1 MTKNR
6 LMLIIVS
13 TLILLLLLFLLV
25 TRFYLQHS
33 FSLGT
38 YSPQYLTCTVDQPTQ
53 IKEDILYETHTQ
65 NFSFA
70 LTQAGVYRKEL
81 ISDKWSLLKCP
92 SPIEFGHYFR
102 ASPHSDNLVSF
113 PGDGLYLSSDAGL
126 TWTVIYNNIPFNAA
140 FISKE
145 NILYVSAFPPTN
157 YLDFK
162 ELYRYIRLQYYG
174 IPAYDR
180 DRVLMSKD
188 FGKTWTDITGNIP
201 AGIIINRIDED
212 PYNSNSG
219 CLEGWVVRQYAFQVA
234 SSNFGNY
241 KWTRIAFGEC
251 RKPNTLVSP

>member
-1 MTKNR
+1 
-6 LMLIIVS
+6 MLVTAFAI
-13 TLILLLLLFLLV
+13 ILLLLLFLAIV
-25 TRFYLQHS
+25 RIYLHHS

-38 YSPQYLTCTVDQPTQ
+38 YSPQYLTCTVGQPTQ
-53 IKEDILYETHTQ
+53 INEDIRYETHTQ

-81 ISDKWSLLKCP
+81 VSDKWSLLKCP

-102 ASPHSDNLVSF
+102 VTPHSDNLVSF

-140 FISKE
+140 FVSKE
-145 NILYVSAFPPTN
+145 NILYVAAVPPTN

-162 ELYRYIRLQYYG
+162 ELYRHIRLRYYG
-174 IPAYDR
+174 IPAHDR
-180 DRVLMSKD
+180 NRVLMSKD

-201 AGIIINRIDED
+201 AGVIINRIDED
-212 PYNSNSG
+212 PYSSNSV

-234 SSNFGNY
+234 SSNLGNY
-241 KWTRIAFGEC
+241 NWRKIAFGEC
-251 RKPNTLVSP
+251 QKPSTLVAP